1 MKIKLKPPPTLR
13 SGDKGGL
20 RRLQESLKKKFSGDL
35 SEYSIG
41 EITDWTVA
49 EQRRIAASRASKAN
63 PDGWSPTS
71 RLLHIRLR
79 ILGALFKRL
88 ADKLGLG
95 PCHRMY
101 KDSARD
107 ITRITLNEDEE
118 EWLEFNGVQR
128 RLPEWRLWQRD
139 NDADSL
145 LIEIRHLRSLT
156 TRHRRDEL
164 RNFTGAE

>member
-1 MKIKLKPPPTLR
+1 
-13 SGDKGGL
+13 
-20 RRLQESLKKKFSGDL
+20 
-35 SEYSIG
+35 
-41 EITDWTVA
+41 
-49 EQRRIAASRASKAN
+49 
-63 PDGWSPTS
+63 
-71 RLLHIRLR
+71 
-79 ILGALFKRL
+79 
-88 ADKLGLG
+88 
-95 PCHRMY
+95 MY
-101 KDSARD
+101 KDTARD

-128 RLPEWRLWQRD
+128 RLPEWRVWQRD